1 MSRKATMEYVG
12 AKRRAYSVL
21 KSKRAKTAAIDDFC
35 QVTGA
40 DRKYA
45 IRLLTGSRRYRE
57 HAGRGKTYTPEAE
70 ALFLRLWRAS
80 GRMTPQYLATVAA
93 RQMAALCELEHVG
106 EGAAAQVLRMSA
118 STMERILRGR
128 PREAP
133 RRRNRR
139 SGANALASGVPCVP
153 GEALPP
159 TAPGDTQVDTVALC
173 GGDMGGSFF
182 WSLTVTDRL
191 TQWTELRGVW
201 NRGAAATREALA
213 GAESAFPFPLTAVH
227 SDSGMEFINAHVLGY
242 ARDRARPLAFT
253 RSRPGN
259 KNDNARVE
267 QKNASVVR
275 EYFGYE
281 RIDRL
286 ELKKDMD
293 ALCAKISLYNNLFR
307 PCKRIVSKAKRP
319 DAHGF
324 AKRYDKPA
332 TPLDRAA
339 ASESADPAAIRRLTA
354 LRERTNPIRLLEDI
368 RRRHALILRKQAG
381 VARRETQGEHTL
393 VQRPAPPEYRRGR
406 ARDNAHLHTNGHT
419 PSPPASLSV
428 QRLTDRPSPRK
439 TYGVFSI

>member
-21 KSKRAKTAAIDDFC
+21 KSKKAKGAAIDDFC

-40 DRKYA
+40 ERKYA

-57 HAGRGKTYTPEAE
+57 HAGRGKTYTPDAE
-70 ALFLRLWRAS
+70 ALLLRLWRAS
-80 GRMTPQYLATVAA
+80 GRMTPQYLVTVAA
-93 RQMAALCELEHVG
+93 RQMAALRELEHVG
-106 EGAAAQVLRMSA
+106 EEAAEQVLRMSA

-139 SGANALASGVPCVP
+139 SGANALSSGVPCVP

-159 TAPGDTQVDTVALC
+159 AAPGEAQIDTVALC
-173 GGDMGGSFF
+173 GGDMSGNFF
-182 WSLTVTDRL
+182 WGLTVTDRL
-191 TQWTELRGVW
+191 TQWTELRCVW
-201 NRGAAATREALA
+201 NRGAAATKEALA
-213 GAESAFPFPLTAVH
+213 DAESAFPFPLTAMH

-242 ARDRARPLAFT
+242 ARDRDRPLAFT

-281 RIDRL
+281 RIGRL

-307 PCKRIVSKAKRP
+307 PCKRIVSKTKRP

-324 AKRYDKPA
+324 SKRYDKPA

-339 ASESADPAAIRRLTA
+339 ASECADPAAIRRLTA

-368 RRRHALILRKQAG
+368 RRRHALILRKQDAL
-381 VARRETQGEHTL
+381 ARREAQGEPAR
-393 VQRPAPPEYRRGR
+393 VACPAPPEYRLDR
-406 ARDNAHLHTNGHT
+406 ARDSAALHTIAL
-419 PSPPASLSV
+419 PLSSSDSLGV
-428 QRLTDRPSPRK
+428 QHLTDRPRPQK
-439 TYGVFSI
+439 NYGVFSI

>member
-21 KSKRAKTAAIDDFC
+21 KSKKAKTAAIDDFC

-45 IRLLTGSRRYRE
+45 IKLLTGSRRYRG
-57 HAGRGKTYTPEAE
+57 HAGRGKTYTPGAE

-80 GRMTPQYLATVAA
+80 GRMTPQYLAAVAD
-93 RQMAALCELEHVG
+93 RQMAALRELEHVG
-106 EGAAAQVLRMSA
+106 GEAAAQVLRMSA

-139 SGANALASGVPCVP
+139 SGTNALASGDPCVP
-153 GEALPP
+153 GEASPP
-159 TAPGDTQVDTVALC
+159 AAPGDTQIDTVALC
-173 GGDMGGSFF
+173 GGDMGGNFF
-182 WSLTVTDRL
+182 WVLTVTDRL

-201 NRGAAATREALA
+201 NRGAYETKRSLA
-213 GAESAFPFPLTAVH
+213 DAEPAFPFPLTAMH
-227 SDSGMEFINAHVLGY
+227 SDSGIEFINAHVLGY

-281 RIDRL
+281 RIDRP
-286 ELKKDMD
+286 ELKRDMD
-293 ALCAKISLYNNLFR
+293 VLCAKISLYNNLFR
-307 PCKRIVSKAKRP
+307 PCRRLVSKTKRP

-339 ASESADPAAIRRLTA
+339 APGCADPAAIRRLTA
-354 LRERTNPIRLLEDI
+354 LRDKTNPVRLLEDI
-368 RRRHALILRKQAG
+368 RRRHALILRKQDAL
-381 VARRETQGEHTL
+381 ARREAQGQPAH
-393 VQRPAPPEYRRGR
+393 VPRPGPAEYRRAG
-406 ARDNAHLHTNGHT
+406 ARDNADLHTNGHT
-419 PSPPASLSV
+419 LCPPDSLSV
-428 QRLTDRPSPRK
+428 RHLTDRPSPRK

>member
-1 MSRKATMEYVG
+1 MSRKATAEYVG
-12 AKRRAYSVL
+12 AKRRAYAVL
-21 KSKRAKTAAIDDFC
+21 TGKKAKTAAIDDFC

-40 DRKYA
+40 ERKYA

-57 HAGRGKTYTPEAE
+57 HAGRGKTYTAEAE
-70 ALFLRLWRAS
+70 ELFLRLWRAS
-80 GRMTPQYLATVAA
+80 GRMTPQYLAAVAG
-93 RQMAALCELEHVG
+93 RQMAALRELGHVG
-106 EGAAAQVLRMSA
+106 GEAAAQVLRMSA

-153 GEALPP
+153 GEASPP
-159 TAPGDTQVDTVALC
+159 AAPGDAQVDTVALC
-173 GGDMGGSFF
+173 GGDMGGDFF
-182 WSLTVTDRL
+182 WCLTVTDRL

-213 GAESAFPFPLTAVH
+213 DAESAYPFPLTAMH

-267 QKNASVVR
+267 QKNASAVR

-281 RIDRL
+281 RVGRL
-286 ELKKDMD
+286 ELKGDMD
-293 ALCAKISLYNNLFR
+293 ALCFRISLYNNLFR
-307 PCKRIVSKAKRP
+307 PCKRLVSKAKRP
-319 DAHGF
+319 HAHGF
-324 AKRYDKPA
+324 ARRYDKPA

-339 ASESADPAAIRRLTA
+339 ASGCADPAAIRRLTA
-354 LRERTNPIRLLEDI
+354 LRDRTNPIRLLEDI
-368 RRRHALILRKQAG
+368 RRRHALILRKQEAL
-381 VARRETQGEHTL
+381 ARREAQGHPAP
-393 VQRPAPPEYRRGR
+393 VPDPAPPEYLQGG
-406 ARDNAHLHTNGHT
+406 ARHG
-419 PSPPASLSV
+419 ASLRTNAPV
-428 QRLTDRPSPRK
+428 RRPLPVPS
-439 TYGVFSI
+439 S